1 MSSTQH
7 QLIEQC
13 ATRLRGIVEAL
24 DNIHDSTQHR
34 SPHRWSTDLD
44 EVHSSA
50 ESLLAMIKDQAPP
63 SEDQL
68 IAAGL
73 SYPLAKEDAV
83 QLWYAGFRS
92 EVVTVLEA
100 WEAIGHDIGMN
111 PSKGELLDSLR
122 NMAAICNAHGNDMPA
137 QSAIDQRQVIA
148 DAITGALAF
157 GAQASQPPAE
167 DHWLRPFYDIGRA
180 EGQRTQELAMLVRML
195 AASLKRHAP
204 ESNLVARA
212 TNYLAAKG
220 LAGTPLR
227 DPPAPVEQAG
237 GDERAAF
244 EAWATHLPMDRQ
256 PLRPDLYMP
265 QTQWAWEAWQFRAAL
280 AQPSQS
286 QYEASFEEWLA
297 NELEGEDGQ
306 PVPAAVCDITLA
318 RRAFNHW
325 PKLEQPAKVGGVR
338 FSAGVSSRLVVEAA
352 QRLYEFESTPEKEA
366 ERIERLQAFRE
377 QLDPL
382 NLAPHAEAFNE
393 APADAL
399 RPEQAEAEQPEVVAR
414 VVHSNPVV
422 LGQCGPL
429 NANDELM
436 TVAQHAASVARWAE
450 MFNRV
455 EQQRDAALARVAEL
469 KTMSH
474 NYCAL
479 LMDANAKLAELEK
492 QEPINLQH
500 MAVAADGEL
509 RWMTGRKID
518 NCELY
523 AMPDFGQAPK
533 LYAAPVAQAQHSVP
547 EISGIG
553 RDAEHPRAVV
563 LYLRNEPSEEDM
575 RAIQN
580 FLRAISADV
589 LTQAQHSAGYA
600 EARQCVNCRHIGI
613 NDAADYAACHDCRW
627 TGPEPDED
635 KCPGCAGE
643 NCMAAACPE
652 CGGRYELVA
661 EAKISTPAA
670 QAGQVPQAWLDVQ
683 AERRRQ
689 VEAEGWTPEHDDLYC
704 AAELPRAAA
713 AYILNGANDEAPAIW
728 PFSAKWWKPRD
739 ARSNYVRA
747 GALIL
752 AEIERLDR
760 ACISQSPQPG
770 ATTAS
775 S

>member
-7 QLIEQC
+7 QLIKQC

-24 DNIHDSTQHR
+24 DNIHDT

-44 EVHSSA
+44 DVHSSA
-50 ESLLAMIKDQAPP
+50 ESLLALIKDQAP
-63 SEDQL
+63 
-68 IAAGL
+68 A
-73 SYPLAKEDAV
+73 
-83 QLWYAGFRS
+83 RS
-92 EVVTVLEA
+92 
-100 WEAIGHDIGMN
+100 
-111 PSKGELLDSLR
+111 
-122 NMAAICNAHGNDMPA
+122 
-137 QSAIDQRQVIA
+137 
-148 DAITGALAF
+148 
-157 GAQASQPPAE
+157 
-167 DHWLRPFYDIGRA
+167 
-180 EGQRTQELAMLVRML
+180 
-195 AASLKRHAP
+195 
-204 ESNLVARA
+204 
-212 TNYLAAKG
+212 
-220 LAGTPLR
+220 
-227 DPPAPVEQAG
+227 
-237 GDERAAF
+237 
-244 EAWATHLPMDRQ
+244 
-256 PLRPDLYMP
+256 
-265 QTQWAWEAWQFRAAL
+265 
-280 AQPSQS
+280 
-286 QYEASFEEWLA
+286 EASFEEWLA

-306 PVPAAVCDITLA
+306 PVPAAVCDIALA

-399 RPEQAEAEQPEVVAR
+399 RPEQAEAERPE
-414 VVHSNPVV
+414 
-422 LGQCGPL
+422 GPTE
-429 NANDELM
+429 DELEAAGLGYPLHKEEAVKLWYSGFRSEVI
-436 TVAQHAASVARWAE
+436 TVLEAWEAIGHDIGMNPDKGELLDSLRYMLEKCEAH
-450 MFNRV
+450 
-455 EQQRDAALARVAEL
+455 DAALARVAEL
-469 KTMSH
+469 ERQQPVAWMHDQPNRVDVIHRDVKD
-474 NYCAL
+474 L
-479 LMDANAKLAELEK
+479 LQRVPGSSRGIYRPLDVSEHYTI
-492 QEPINLQH
+492 P
-500 MAVAADGEL
+500 
-509 RWMTGRKID
+509 
-518 NCELY
+518 
-523 AMPDFGQAPK
+523 

-600 EARQCVNCRHIGI
+600 EARMCANCWHIGI
-613 NDAADYAACHDCRW
+613 NDAADYAACHDCNW

-652 CGGRYELVA
+652 CGGRYDLVA
-661 EAKISTPAA
+661 EANITAP
-670 QAGQVPQAWLDVQ
+670 AGQVPQAWLDVQ

-689 VEAEGWTPEHDDLYC
+689 ITAEGWTPEHDDEHDNGEM
-704 AAELPRAAA
+704 ARAAA
-713 AYILNGANDEAPAIW
+713 CYALAGSSAPSDGTAALLVSLAWPWDEQ
-728 PFSAKWWKPRD
+728 WWKPSTARRD
-739 ARSNYVRA
+739 MVKAC
-747 GALIL
+747 ALAL

-760 ACISQSPQPG
+760 AGISQNPQPG